1 MAFSVYSKDLQ
12 VFNAE
17 QFLESVSEPANT
29 RIYLTLGKCTSWA
42 NDAAPQQA
50 NSSVTAFNEVWHN
63 MIGAKLLTGNNIR
76 HVTPRY
82 DWASNESY
90 PAYDHCTCS
99 LLLFGENVKFYVVT
113 TDWNVYKCLSNNNGG
128 ISTVMP
134 TTTSVNPSNEADGYS
149 WKYMYTISPG
159 EQLKYTTTNYIPVK
173 TLTADDNSLQWDV
186 QQAAIP
192 GAIQAIK
199 ILNGGSG
206 YISNSTISLS
216 ITGDGTGA
224 NAIATINTQS
234 NTISAIFLDDYGSGY
249 TFANVSV
256 TAANG
261 TNAQFKAIISPPGGH
276 GSDPLRE
283 LGGSY
288 LIIDTQVDG
297 DENGKMLADNEI
309 RQLSLIKDPFFYGT
323 SRIASNT
330 VTSQLTVLTLS
341 GTSVDYIE
349 DEEVY
354 QGLTS
359 SNATF
364 RGVVAQWDS
373 ANSQLKLT
381 NTSGIPTADVIL
393 GQSSGAARS
402 VSSVTNP
409 DLEPYSGRLLYIDN
423 ITPINR
429 SQDQTEDFK
438 IILKF

>member
-29 RIYLTLGKCTSWA
+29 RIYLTIGKCTPWA
-42 NDAAPQQA
+42 NDSAPQQA
-50 NSSVTAFNEVWHN
+50 NSSVTVFNEVWHN

-76 HVTPRY
+76 HVIPRY
-82 DWASNESY
+82 NWGANESY

-99 LLLFGENVKFYVVT
+99 LLLFAPNVKFYVVT

-134 TTTSVNPSNEADGYS
+134 TTTSTNPSNEADGYS

-159 EQLKYTTTNYIPVK
+159 EQLKYTTTSYMPVK

-192 GAIQAIK
+192 GSIQSIK

-224 NAIATINTQS
+224 NAIATINTLS
-234 NTISAIFLDDYGSGY
+234 NTISAIFLDDYGSDY
-249 TFANVSV
+249 TYANVSV
-256 TAANG
+256 TSANG

-288 LIIDTQVDG
+288 LIIDTQIDG
-297 DENGKMLADNEI
+297 DENNRILADNEI
-309 RQLSLIKDPFFYGT
+309 RQISLIKDPYFYGT
-323 SRIASNT
+323 NSIASNT

-354 QGLTS
+354 QGLTFA
-359 SNATF
+359 NATF
-364 RGVVAQWDS
+364 RGVVAQWNS

-381 NTSGIPTADVIL
+381 NTSGIPSADVIL

-409 DLEPYSGRLLYIDN
+409 DLEAYSGRLLYIDN

>member
-29 RIYLTLGKCTSWA
+29 RIYLTLGKCTPWA
-42 NDAAPQQA
+42 NDSAPQQA

-63 MIGAKLLTGNNIR
+63 MIGAKLVTGNDIR
-76 HVTPRY
+76 HVIPRY
-82 DWASNESY
+82 NWEINQSY
-90 PAYDHCTCS
+90 AAYDHCACS
-99 LLLFGENVKFYVVT
+99 LVLFDANVNFYVVT
-113 TDWNVYKCLSNNNGG
+113 SDWNVYKCLSNNNGS

-134 TTTSVNPSNEADGYS
+134 TTTSVNPSNESDGYS

-159 EQLKYTTTNYIPVK
+159 EQLKYTTSNYIPVK
-173 TLTADDNSLQWDV
+173 TLTTDDNSLQWDV

-192 GAIQAIK
+192 GSIQSIK
-199 ILNGGSG
+199 IVNGGSG
-206 YISNSTISLS
+206 YISNNTIALS

-224 NAIATINTQS
+224 NAVATINTQS
-234 NTISAIFLDDYGSGY
+234 NTISAIFIDDFGSGY
-249 TFANVSV
+249 TYANVNVIS
-256 TAANG
+256 ANG
-261 TNAQFKAIISPPGGH
+261 SNAQLRAIISPTGGH

-297 DENGKMLADNEI
+297 DENGKILADNEV
-309 RQLSLIKDPFFYGT
+309 RQIALIKDPYFYGT
-323 SRIASNT
+323 NTVSSNT
-330 VTSQLTVLTLS
+330 VISQLTVLTVS

-354 QGLTS
+354 QGLTFA
-359 SNATF
+359 NATF

-373 ANSQLKLT
+373 ANTQLKLT

-402 VSSVTNP
+402 VSSVTYP